1 MNEPVEDR
9 VGERRVL
16 QPGVPVFQWQLAGND
31 RGARANAIVEH
42 FEQIVSGTLIEVLQ
56 APVVEQEDVHL
67 GELREPPRVNQRK
80 VVTVCEAKTS
90 LRRCASTGK
99 RKTAANSSA

>member
-1 MNEPVEDR
+1 MDEPVEDR

-42 FEQIVSGTLIEVLQ
+42 FEQIVSGDPDPRNS
-56 APVVEQEDVHL
+56 PV
-67 GELREPPRVNQRK
+67 QR
-80 VVTVCEAKTS
+80 
-90 LRRCASTGK
+90 
-99 RKTAANSSA
+99 